1 MHRNRSVVAAAI
13 AAAALAVPAVAGA
26 HPGIYNVKAKLARAP
41 EVQTITVDA
50 TGGTFKPSAAA
61 AAVAFDA
68 PSYVVEAAL
77 AQDPAI
83 GADLTGTANVLV
95 TGPVSGVYKLTYQ
108 GTKATANVAQV
119 APDATGLTGG
129 AASATAVTVTE
140 GGSANIVY
148 PADPATMVDQ
158 DQYLIAN
165 DGFVLAYR
173 ETNGLTAAGMLNLKL
188 FPSAYRAPFT
198 GVTPAFPM
206 TDWVS
211 FPFTQSNVQP
221 HATCRGV
228 AALSDPANVIQWQN
242 DPFYNYIPWQKTPAA
257 FQGLGDNHA
266 GKGGPTGVG
275 GWIELVKSVTNGL
288 AGAPAGGVDLTAL
301 STVTDFAT
309 ACSSIGG
316 TYVPADI
323 TTDPAGTEVSE
334 AVTAASD
341 PLNAQI
347 TTLTADKTTLQSQV
361 TALTAD
367 KAALQ
372 ADKTAL
378 QHDKAALQQQVNGLG
393 SDKAAL
399 QAKVTALTNRPLT
412 LTLASS
418 RFTAGKGVV
427 MVTGKA
433 GASVQTRILVS
444 QSEATR
450 LHLSS
455 RVVSSSTKR
464 LGAQGSLL
472 VTPGVSASVRSKL
485 GKRSSSSRV
494 TVEVTAGG
502 ATVTRSATLL

>member
-1 MHRNRSVVAAAI
+1 MHRNRSITAAAI
-13 AAAALAVPAVAGA
+13 AAAAVVVPAVAGA

-50 TGGTFKPSAAA
+50 TGGTFKPSVAAT
-61 AAVAFDA
+61 AVAFDA

-83 GADLTGTANVLV
+83 GADLTGTANVVV
-95 TGPVSGVYKLTYQ
+95 TGPVSGVYTLTYQ
-108 GTKATANVAQV
+108 GTKAAANVPQV
-119 APDATGLTGG
+119 APDASGLTGG
-129 AASATAVTVTE
+129 AATATAATATE

-148 PADPATMVDQ
+148 PADPTTMVDQ

-173 ETNGLTAAGMLNLKL
+173 ETNGLTASGMLNLKL

-206 TDWVS
+206 TDWAA

-221 HATCRGV
+221 HATCQGV
-228 AALSDPANVIQWQN
+228 TALSDPANVIQWQN
-242 DPFYNYIPWQKTPAA
+242 DPFYNYIPWQKAPAT

-288 AGAPAGGVDLTAL
+288 AGAPAGGVDLSAL
-301 STVTDFAT
+301 ATLTDFAN

-323 TTDPAGTEVSE
+323 STDPVGTEVSE
-334 AVTAASD
+334 AVTAATG

-347 TTLTADKTTLQSQV
+347 TTLTADKTGLQSQV

-367 KAALQ
+367 KTALQ
-372 ADKTAL
+372 ADKV
-378 QHDKAALQQQVNGLG
+378 ALQQQVNALAG
-393 SDKAAL
+393 DKAAL
-399 QAKVTALTNRPLT
+399 QAKVASLTNRPLT

-418 RFTAGKGVV
+418 RFAPGKGVL

-433 GASVQTRILVS
+433 GTSVRTRILIS
-444 QSEATR
+444 QPLATK

-455 RVVSSSTKR
+455 RVVSSSTKT
-464 LGAQGSLL
+464 LGTQGSLL
-472 VTPGVSASVRSKL
+472 VTPGVSSSVRSKL

-502 ATVTRSATLL
+502 VTVTRSATLV